1 MYVNKKR
8 VSLPDTAE
16 TYLAYALIAL
26 MEKKPLEEISITELT
41 KKAGVSRM
49 SYYRNFTSKQHI
61 LEEHLQTIV
70 RRFRIEGEKKG
81 YLGKDHG
88 YEQLL
93 YAFRYFRHHS
103 RYALCLH
110 NANLSSILLD
120 GLNKYMDMYMIP
132 PDADYAKRYKTYAYA
147 GALYNLYIQWL
158 KNGMR
163 ETEETMAE
171 ITFRIMFPHYP
182 LSNEKNK
189 SPKGASL

>member
-1 MYVNKKR
+1 MSMKKR
-8 VSLPDTAE
+8 DSLPDTSAV
-16 TYLAYALIAL
+16 YLAHALIDL

-49 SYYRNFTSKQHI
+49 SYYRSFTSKRHI
-61 LEEHLQTIV
+61 LEEYLQGIV
-70 RRFRIEGEKKG
+70 HRFRMEGEKNG

-93 YAFRYFRHHS
+93 YAFRFFRHHS

-120 GLNKYMDMYMIP
+120 GLNKYMEQYILP
-132 PDADYAKRYKTYAYA
+132 PKADFAQRCKTYAYA

-158 KNGMR
+158 MDGMQ
-163 ETEETMAE
+163 ESEEKMAE
-171 ITFRIMFPHYP
+171 ITFRVMFPHSKLPY
-182 LSNEKNK
+182 EKNK
-189 SPKGASL
+189 ES